1 MRDDEVTRM
10 SQRFPPSA
18 AARTPCLSPLARAL
32 LAGVLAAPAAA
43 AAFALSA
50 ADASPFG
57 GGTIVVMNC
66 DDDGTGSLREAV
78 RDLAVSGDTIDL
90 RFLPCSTI
98 TLTTGAIAT
107 NLDDLRLVGDGPYHP
122 TIRAANQ
129 ASSVLM
135 HGGAGTLALEGL
147 TLQDGRKY
155 APAAT
160 ARGGCLFSQGDV
172 VLSNVI
178 VRACTAEGDSAAG
191 GGVYAGGDLTL
202 FESAIGANLVR
213 AGSGAARGGGAAVGG
228 MLDAKYSAFV
238 SNTAEAAP
246 GPGWGECGGV
256 VAANANF
263 AGASL
268 FNNYADYFAGA
279 CSSDANAATP
289 LLMRNSTVSNNRTTG
304 SAPSEGGTALHV
316 ANRLTLRNSTIAH
329 NFQLAPGP
337 CGGIFVRVAAEIESS
352 LIAANASGTG
362 TTIASSD
369 LCGGPG
375 ATVGGSRNL
384 IRASSLA
391 LPSDTLDADPRIGS
405 LTPIHLSGRRYSRWV
420 HPLLPDSPA
429 LDAGSNPLGLDYD
442 QRGAPYARTIGA
454 ATDIGAYELD
464 PDRLFVDGFD

>member
-1 MRDDEVTRM
+1 M
-10 SQRFPPSA
+10 SERLPSSA
-18 AARTPCLSPLARAL
+18 AARVPRLSPLVHAL
-32 LAGVLAAPAAA
+32 LAGVLAAPAGADSAHALPAA
-43 AAFALSA
+43 G
-50 ADASPFG
+50 ASPLG
-57 GGTIVVMNC
+57 GNTIVVMNC
-66 DDDGTGSLREAV
+66 EDDGIGSLREAV

-107 NLDDLRLVGDGPYHP
+107 SLADLRLIGERPYHP

-129 ASSVLM
+129 SSAVLL
-135 HGGAGTLALEGL
+135 HGGGGTLALEGL

-155 APAAT
+155 APDGI

-172 VLSNVI
+172 VLSNVM

-191 GGVYAGGDLTL
+191 GGVYVNGGLRL
-202 FESAIGANLVR
+202 FESVIGANLVR
-213 AGSGAARGGGAAVGG
+213 AGSGTARGGGAAVGG

-246 GPGWGECGGV
+246 GPGWSECGGV

-268 FNNYADYFAGA
+268 FNNSADYFAGA

-289 LLMRNSTVSNNRTTG
+289 LLMRNSTVSNNRSTG
-304 SAPSEGGTALHV
+304 SAPSEGGTALHA
-316 ANRLTLRNSTIAH
+316 ANRLILRNSTVAH

-337 CGGIFVRVAAEIESS
+337 CGGLFVRVAAEIESS

-375 ATVGGSRNL
+375 ATVSGRRNL

-391 LPSDTLDADPRIGS
+391 LPPDTIDADPRIGS

-420 HPLLPDSPA
+420 HPLQPDSPA
-429 LDAGSNPLGLDYD
+429 LDAGSNPLDLDYD
-442 QRGAPYARTIGA
+442 QRGAPYARTAGA

-464 PDRLFVDGFD
+464 PDRIFLDGFD